1 MSENEGYR
9 TDDAPVP
16 QANPGPR
23 VDPVTADD
31 DVQGS
36 TNPGPREVPVPEDL
50 DDDVDRQTREAE
62 EREDSEGG
70 PVPGEYPKDDP
81 DLEGEER
88 FDAG

>member
-1 MSENEGYR
+1 MSENENYR

-23 VDPVTADD
+23 VDPVSADD

-36 TNPGPREVPVPEDL
+36 SNPGPRDVPGQDDDL
-50 DDDVDRQTREAE
+50 DRTTEDPAG
-62 EREDSEGG
+62 ERAI
-70 PVPGEYPKDDP
+70 PGEHPKDDP

>member
-1 MSENEGYR
+1 MSENESYR
-9 TDDAPVP
+9 TDDAPAP

-31 DVQGS
+31 DDVQGRA
-36 TNPGPREVPVPEDL
+36 NPGPRDVPGQDDADDDL
-50 DDDVDRQTREAE
+50 DRTTEDPAG
-62 EREDSEGG
+62 ERAI
-70 PVPGEYPKDDP
+70 PGEHPKDDP

>member
-1 MSENEGYR
+1 MSENENYR
-9 TDDAPVP
+9 DDTAPVP

-23 VDPVTADD
+23 VDPVSADD

-36 TNPGPREVPVPEDL
+36 SNPGPRDVPGQDDDL
-50 DDDVDRQTREAE
+50 DRTTEDPAG
-62 EREDSEGG
+62 ERAI
-70 PVPGEYPKDDP
+70 PGEHPKDDP

>member
-1 MSENEGYR
+1 MSENENYR
-9 TDDAPVP
+9 TDDVPTP

-23 VDPVTADD
+23 VDPVSAAD

-36 TNPGPREVPVPEDL
+36 TNPGPRDVPGQDDDL
-50 DDDVDRQTREAE
+50 DRTTEDPAG
-62 EREDSEGG
+62 ERAI
-70 PVPGEYPKDDP
+70 PGEHPKDDP

>member
-1 MSENEGYR
+1 MSENESYR
-9 TDDAPVP
+9 TDDVPTP

-23 VDPVTADD
+23 VDPVSADD

-36 TNPGPREVPVPEDL
+36 SNPGPRDVPGQDDDL
-50 DDDVDRQTREAE
+50 DRTT
-62 EREDSEGG
+62 EDPAGKRAI
-70 PVPGEYPKDDP
+70 PGEHPKDDP

>member
-1 MSENEGYR
+1 MSENENYR
-9 TDDAPVP
+9 TDVPTP

-23 VDPVTADD
+23 ADAVSADD

-36 TNPGPREVPVPEDL
+36 TNPGPRDVPGQDDDL
-50 DDDVDRQTREAE
+50 DRTTEDPAG
-62 EREDSEGG
+62 ERAI
-70 PVPGEYPKDDP
+70 PGEHPKDDP